1 MWRCQREKLKEDA
14 IQCCGKKDCEK
25 KFLDSV
31 PPVPPAHWE
40 TYDTVDADGH
50 IESSSNPRCINT
62 PKRGR
67 KETKFVP
74 GICYT
79 KLTDELCTDHG
90 YCDGYNTTGGGI
102 LSGGITGSKC
112 LRSLRKDL
120 RMLVCD
126 KHHGGLCLK
135 WDPTNT
141 PISRYE
147 SVVSYKCV
155 LWKDI

>member
-1 MWRCQREKLKEDA
+1 MWRCQRENLKEDA

-40 TYDTVDADGH
+40 TYDTVIADGYMS
-50 IESSSNPRCINT
+50 SSSNPYCVNT
-62 PKRGR
+62 PKKGK

-74 GICYT
+74 GICHT
-79 KLTDELCTDHG
+79 ELTYELCADHG
-90 YCDGYNTTGGGI
+90 YCDQFGDL

-112 LRSLRKDL
+112 IRGHNLRK
-120 RMLVCD
+120 LVCD
-126 KHHGGLCLK
+126 NHHGGLCLQ
-135 WDPTNT
+135 WSPVET